1 MTLISILITLAL
13 QFFFKKP
20 KVLLQVDVIDRYLDF
35 LAKFFADSVLW
46 KNYFALIFILL
57 PIIVIVG
64 VIDVALRGWLFH
76 ILEIIFSVIVLYYC
90 LMRGF
95 IQQQISQYLTALKA
109 DDEQAAFL
117 YASQALDFE
126 TVDNVSNLK
135 RTVSVALLKHALISY
150 FSILFWFAILGPVGA
165 VMYDVVA
172 RVNSR
177 SDDKNLKITFS
188 RESRFFQNLLDWIP
202 SRLLGLSFALVG
214 HFGAG
219 FGCFWQ
225 NFVANINQ
233 VREYIVKVG
242 FAALELDLNK
252 TENASADENQA
263 FYNLIKHALIIWV
276 VVIALFTI

>member
-1 MTLISILITLAL
+1 MALISILITLAL

-20 KVLLQVDVIDRYLDF
+20 RALLQTDVIDRYLDF

-64 VIDVALRGWLFH
+64 VIDVVLRGWLFH

-95 IQQQISQYLTALKA
+95 IHQDVLKYFAALKA

-117 YASQALDFE
+117 YASQALDLE
-126 TVDNVSNLK
+126 TIDNTSNLK
-135 RTVSVALLKHALISY
+135 RTVSTHLLQHALISY
-150 FSILFWFAILGPVGA
+150 FSILFWFIVLGPVGA

-177 SDDKNLKITFS
+177 AGDENLKITFS
-188 RESRFFQNLLDWIP
+188 RESRWFQNLLDWIP

-225 NFVANINQ
+225 NFATNINQ

-252 TENASADENQA
+252 AENASDDENQVL
-263 FYNLIKHALIIWV
+263 YNLIKHALIVWL